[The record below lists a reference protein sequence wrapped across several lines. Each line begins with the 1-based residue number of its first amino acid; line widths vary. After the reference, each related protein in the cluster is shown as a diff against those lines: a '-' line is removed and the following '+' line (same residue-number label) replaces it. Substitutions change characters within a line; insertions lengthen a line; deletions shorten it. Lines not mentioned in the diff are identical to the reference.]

1 MTRSTTVGVTGSGHP
16 HLHAQSPAGTEG
28 RGPTPAD
35 THDGR
40 PSPGTDGRRPIHSTE
55 GRGPT
60 PAGTDGRGP
69 TGGTEGRISSATT
82 PGTTGAGTA
91 GAEATEAGTAEA
103 GTAEAGTTKAGT
115 TKAVTNDDAG
125 AGASTGAVTSAGAL
139 ARCIDIP
146 AERFAAE
153 YWGRAPRLAR
163 AANGRT
169 FRDLL
174 DERAVDELVS
184 ERGLRTPFLRMAKG
198 GNVLPGH
205 RFTRSGGS
213 GATIADQVA
222 DDKVLA
228 QLADGATLVLQALHR
243 TWPPL
248 VRFGS
253 TLAAE
258 LGHPAQ
264 INAYITPPQNQGFAA
279 HYDTHDV
286 FVLQVSGRKRW
297 RIHEPVL
304 IDPLPEQNWETV
316 RDQVAAR
323 AAEEPL
329 IDTVLEPG
337 DALYLPR
344 GYLHSAV
351 ALGDLTIHLTVG
363 VHPVSRNSLL
373 RQLLA
378 VAADDA
384 NLRACLPMGVDLA
397 DPAVLASHVAATA
410 RALAEFAQAL
420 TPAQS
425 DAVALGVGVTLAE
438 NTRPEPIGPLAQGA
452 AAAGLTA
459 RTPLRVRAGLR
470 YAFSIEAETVVLRVL
485 DKTVTMP
492 AAVDTALTA
501 VLRGAGF
508 TPSDLPGL
516 DPDGQLDLARRLLRE
531 GIVVPARA
539 AVPAHGPD
547 PAQAVDPT
555 QEIGPAQAAGPARP
569 VRPAHAAVHP
579 AQSPTA

>member
-1 MTRSTTVGVTGSGHP
+1 MGVTGNGHP
-16 HLHAQSPAGTEG
+16 HRYAHRQAGNAPAPDHGDHAPDHGNHAPDAG
-28 RGPTPAD
+28 
-35 THDGR
+35 HDG
-40 PSPGTDGRRPIHSTE
+40 S
-55 GRGPT
+55 
-60 PAGTDGRGP
+60 
-69 TGGTEGRISSATT
+69 
-82 PGTTGAGTA
+82 
-91 GAEATEAGTAEA
+91 
-103 GTAEAGTTKAGT
+103 
-115 TKAVTNDDAG
+115 
-125 AGASTGAVTSAGAL
+125 AL

-146 AERFAAE
+146 AEQFAAE
-153 YWGRAPRLAR
+153 HWGRQPLLTR
-163 AANGRT
+163 ASNGRD

-184 ERGLRTPFLRMAKG
+184 ERGLRTPFVRMAKG
-198 GNVLPGH
+198 GNVLPGQ

-264 INAYITPPQNQGFAA
+264 INAYVTPPQNQGFAA

-304 IDPLPEQNWETV
+304 VDPLPEQNWETR
-316 RDQVAAR
+316 RDEVAAR
-323 AAEEPL
+323 AAEPPL

-351 ALGDLTIHLTVG
+351 ALGDLTIHLTIG

-373 RQLLA
+373 RQLLQ

-384 NLRACLPMGVDLA
+384 DLRASLPMGVDLA
-397 DPAVLASHVAATA
+397 DPAVLAGHVAATA
-410 RALAEFAQAL
+410 RALAEFAQGL

-425 DAVALGVGVTLAE
+425 DEVALKVGATLAE

-452 AAAGLTA
+452 AAATLTG
-459 RTPLRVRAGLR
+459 RTPLRVRSGLR
-470 YAFSIEAETVVLRVL
+470 YALSTDAEHALLRVL

-492 AAVDTALTA
+492 AGVDTALKT
-501 VLRGAGF
+501 VLSGGGF
-508 TPSDLPGL
+508 TPQDLPAL
-516 DPDGQLDLARRLLRE
+516 DADEQLALARQLLRE
-531 GIVVPARA
+531 GVV
-539 AVPAHGPD
+539 V
-547 PAQAVDPT
+547 
-555 QEIGPAQAAGPARP
+555 
-569 VRPAHAAVHP
+569 P